1 MEIKKATIVAL
12 LLALLLLASQ
22 EEKGVEA
29 KICRLPSIGFRG
41 PCTSDK
47 NCAKVCRREGFDS
60 GDCEGYTMGCLC
72 NKHC

>member
-1 MEIKKATIVAL
+1 M
-12 LLALLLLASQ
+12 
-22 EEKGVEA
+22 EA
-29 KICRLPSIGFRG
+29 KICRLPSLGFRG

-47 NCAKVCRREGFDS
+47 NCAKVCQREGFDS

>member
-1 MEIKKATIVAL
+1 MKTEVSVVLSSSLIICSFDA
-12 LLALLLLASQ
+12 
-22 EEKGVEA
+22 EEEGVEA

-47 NCAKVCRREGFDS
+47 NCAKVCQREGFDS